1 MQLRG
6 GNVSE
11 PEVIQKALEAVRGDD
26 PDQAREALMLALTEH
41 PDRLDLVH
49 TLAIIELQNG
59 DPVMALDL
67 AEKAAAVCQ
76 ERRDP
81 GDLVLLPQLLLAQGA
96 AHEELR
102 HPGQALSAYEAILEH
117 EADHPLA
124 IQGKGHLLLAWG
136 QIDAGL
142 RVLQS
147 AVDAGKDEARFIEA
161 TEKLIAG
168 VKKYVSEDLHPRN
181 FVDAHRG
188 SYVEFFNH
196 HAAEMAEKGWIAEAA
211 RMRKDDEGNLVPVV
225 ADGAKP
231 YAGTRVDL
239 VDPQTGQAGLI
250 GEQPMVVAV
259 EGHEIIA
266 QTAIVFD
273 WPNAE
278 FPVWASSQMPW
289 NLLSVCIRFDGSD
302 PEAAADPT
310 VGDWYTAGF
319 DGAFGATDQGRFHS
333 ISEPEL
339 LDEQTVRYQLDCGR
353 AEATAID
360 DLLQRLGV
368 LHSTHPISGVLIGRG
383 FLPPAA

>member
-1 MQLRG
+1 M
-6 GNVSE
+6 SE
-11 PEVIQKALEAVRGDD
+11 PEVIQKALTAVQGDD
-26 PDQAREALMLALTEH
+26 PEAAREALMLALTEH
-41 PDRLDLVH
+41 PERLDLVH

-59 DPVMALDL
+59 DPVMALEL
-67 AEKAAAVCQ
+67 AEKAAAVAQ

-81 GDLVLLPQLLLAQGA
+81 RDLVLLPQLLLAQGA

-102 HPGQALSAYEAILEH
+102 QPTQALAAYDAILDREP
-117 EADHPLA
+117 DHPLA

-136 QIDAGL
+136 QIEKGL
-142 RVLQS
+142 NILQS
-147 AVDAGKDEARFIEA
+147 AVDAGKDEARFLQA

-168 VKKYVSEDLHPRN
+168 VKKYVADDLHPRN

-196 HAAEMAEKGWIAEAA
+196 HAAEMADKGWIAEAA
-211 RMRKDDEGNLVPVV
+211 RMRKDETGNFVPII

-239 VDPQTGQAGLI
+239 VDPQTGQAGLV

-266 QTAIVFD
+266 QTAIVFE
-273 WPNAE
+273 WPNTE
-278 FPVWASSQMPW
+278 FPVWGSSQMPW
-289 NLLSVCIRFDGSD
+289 NLLSICIRFDNQN
-302 PEAAADPT
+302 PETAGDPT
-310 VGDWYTAGF
+310 VGDWYAAGF
-319 DGAFGATDQGRFHS
+319 EGAFGTTDQGRFHS
-333 ISEPEL
+333 ISDPEL
-339 LDEQTVRYQLDCGR
+339 LDEHTVRYQLDCGR

-360 DLLQRLGV
+360 DLIKRLSV

-383 FLPPAA
+383 FLPSTT